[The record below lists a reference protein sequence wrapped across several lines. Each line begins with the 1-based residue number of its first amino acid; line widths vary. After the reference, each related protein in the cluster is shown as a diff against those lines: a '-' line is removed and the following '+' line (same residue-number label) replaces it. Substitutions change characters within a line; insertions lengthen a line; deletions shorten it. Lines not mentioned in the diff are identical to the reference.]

1 MSEEVNSSEVF
12 RLLAADGKRIR
23 IRWTYNGEEELCYLK
38 VINPGLFELRR
49 TPNGWDGSSRM
60 FPKDVGNTFELRE
73 VV

>member
-1 MSEEVNSSEVF
+1 MREEVNSTKVF
-12 RLLAADGKRIR
+12 QLLAADGKRIR

-49 TPNGWDGSSRM
+49 TPDGCDGSRM
-60 FPKDVGNTFELRE
+60 FPKDVGNTFELLE